1 MYTAAIVLHSILRW
15 GVIVLGVL
23 AVTRALAGRTGGRAW
38 TAADATPGR
47 LYTIALDVQ
56 MLIGL
61 LLYFVFSQVLS
72 VARADWGQA
81 MGNATIRYWVVE
93 HLSAMVIAIALA
105 HVGTVRVRKAAS
117 DAARF
122 GQAALFYGLSL
133 TLVVIASPWPGLPY
147 GRALIRL
154 W

>member
-1 MYTAAIVLHSILRW
+1 MYTAAIVLHSVLRW
-15 GVIVLGVL
+15 VVIVLGVI
-23 AVTRALAGRTGGRAW
+23 AVTRALAGRSGGRSW

-61 LLYFVFSQVLS
+61 LLYFVFSHILS
-72 VARADWGQA
+72 IASADWERA
-81 MGNATIRYWVVE
+81 MGNSAIRYWVVE
-93 HLSAMVIAIALA
+93 HLASMVIAIALS
-105 HVGTVRVRKAAS
+105 HVGTVRVRKAAT

-122 GQAALFYGLSL
+122 TQATIFYGLSL
-133 TLVVIASPWPGLPY
+133 LLIVIASPWPGLPY
-147 GRALIRL
+147 GRALLRL